1 MRVITLHR
9 LVVSAAAAS
18 LLLCGPAAPA
28 QAAPHWNKN
37 IKCKQTDPDGRVIPT
52 RLGNHVL
59 GWSHFSGKHNIRKC
73 KVVNAAIAG
82 KVDKKSGGR
91 LEYWGNAL
99 HGRSVLKI
107 VVVVQYSRKTSD
119 TKYDAGAGQK
129 IGVITAYCKGM
140 NKCPDWL
147 NK

>member
-1 MRVITLHR
+1 MIALNRLAAPIAATAVILS
-9 LVVSAAAAS
+9 V
-18 LLLCGPAAPA
+18 PAAPA
-28 QAAPHWNKN
+28 QATPHWNKN

-52 RLGNHVL
+52 RIGNHVL

-73 KVVNAAIAG
+73 KVVDAAIAG
-82 KVDKKSGGR
+82 KVDKKAGGR

-107 VVVVQYSRKTSD
+107 VVVVQYTRKTSD
-119 TKYDAGAGQK
+119 GKYNAGAGQK
-129 IGVITAYCKGM
+129 MGVITAYCKGM
-140 NKCPDWL
+140 NKCPNWL